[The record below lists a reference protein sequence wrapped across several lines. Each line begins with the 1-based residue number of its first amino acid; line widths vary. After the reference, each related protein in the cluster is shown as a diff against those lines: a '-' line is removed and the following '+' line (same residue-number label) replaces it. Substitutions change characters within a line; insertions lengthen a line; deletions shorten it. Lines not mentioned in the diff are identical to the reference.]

1 MSVSEFIPLN
11 RWQNIRLTKH
21 EVQAIQSV
29 IEQQMAALVEATLWL
44 FGSRTDPKKRGGD
57 IDLFLE
63 LESCIDNL
71 DQLRRQIQ
79 LALYDEIGEQKIDL
93 LIKQPNSTENALFDL
108 AREEGVLLW
117 QQKSS
122 V

>member
-1 MSVSEFIPLN
+1 MSESASLN
-11 RWQNIRLTKH
+11 GLQNIRLSRG
-21 EVQAIQSV
+21 EVLAIRSV
-29 IEQQMAALVEATLWL
+29 MDEQVASLGEAALWL
-44 FGSRTDPKKRGGD
+44 FGSRTDPEKRGGD

-63 LESCIDNL
+63 LGSGVDNL
-71 DQLRRQIQ
+71 NQLRRQIR

-93 LIKQPNSTENALFDL
+93 LIKQPGSAENALFGI
-108 AREEGVLLW
+108 AREEGVLIW